1 MTHPELVRAI
11 HPSAIHLNVC
21 LAHSTDSDKANAR
34 LIGIEYIISR
44 RLFEG
49 LPADEKR
56 FWHSHEHEVRNWFPG
71 SIASLAACDIADV
84 VFDCCSTSPSHCMVS
99 RRCQI
104 LEAGDRLL
112 LKCSRR
118 HLAHVRNATN
128 CPAGDVGAAGGAARA
143 GGSRASGNVHPGGHV
158 SPLVPCQLPA
168 SWSRGAVC
176 ERSPVT
182 HPEPITL
189 P

>member
-1 MTHPELVRAI
+1 MTHPDLVRAI

-56 FWHSHEHEVRNWFPG
+56 FWHSHEHEVRNSLPG
-71 SIASLAACDIADV
+71 SMESLAA
-84 VFDCCSTSPSHCMVS
+84 
-99 RRCQI
+99 CQI

-118 HLAHVRNATN
+118 HLAHVRKQQMFLQVMSGQLVA
-128 CPAGDVGAAGGAARA
+128 PRVPEAAERLEM
-143 GGSRASGNVHPGGHV
+143 ST
-158 SPLVPCQLPA
+158 LVD
-168 SWSRGAVC
+168 
-176 ERSPVT
+176 T
-182 HPEPITL
+182 
-189 P
+189 